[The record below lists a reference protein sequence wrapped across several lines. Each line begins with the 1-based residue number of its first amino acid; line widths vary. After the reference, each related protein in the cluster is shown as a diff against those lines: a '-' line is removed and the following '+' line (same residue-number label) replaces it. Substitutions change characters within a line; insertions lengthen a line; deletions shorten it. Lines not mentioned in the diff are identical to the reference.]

1 MLRGFFGNVIVG
13 AAAPKQA
20 PPSQASGSART
31 LPLLMG
37 ALLSAAAPAACFAD
51 QLQQIVDTYA
61 GSMVQNGSAIGVG
74 VAVVSGNA
82 PPRFFT
88 YGYANSSTR
97 QPFSPITIF
106 QIGSV
111 TKVFTTNLLG
121 QKVASRYLGLQQP
134 LSNFSTQV
142 GALQPLTSQATLEEV
157 GDFTAGF
164 VDTPNICKQGQSPP
178 SCLPNGRPTIAQY
191 TAQDFLAY
199 IQASVPE
206 NYFNYAGAPSNQQP
220 VAVSTLPA
228 PYNYSD
234 FSTGLLGLL
243 LGSLPNLQI
252 DNNAPDRWFKMVAN
266 NIAGPLGMQST
277 YLEVPP
283 SAAGRA
289 SAGYDRALATATVS
303 NGEVSSISVF
313 NPGGPYTTAPNVQIV
328 GGGGSGATATAVLD
342 SSTGTVEAITVS
354 NGGSGYVAPP
364 TVTFSS
370 GTAVAQAVVSAG
382 KIVGISRID
391 GGRGYNGAPTVT
403 ISGGGGSGATAE
415 AHNANGHVEFVSVE
429 SGGSGYAQPIAV
441 LIDPPPSVQ
450 NAIPIWAPAGAI
462 SSTLTDMANFAEAA
476 LGRYNVGAGIVPP
489 LLSAGF
495 KIAQTPHACN
505 EATPA
510 LPCSEGFEGSA
521 LAWAIDPADSA
532 NRTPEVISKNG
543 GIPGF
548 STQINLMQQE
558 NLAVVVFANNYG
570 NPPKDATSAEAEQIQ
585 APAQIIANNI
595 LFALFFGH

>member
-1 MLRGFFGNVIVG
+1 MLGGFFRNLEG
-13 AAAPKQA
+13 AAPKQA
-20 PPSQASGSART
+20 GPSQASGSART
-31 LPLLMG
+31 PPLLLG
-37 ALLSAAAPAACFAD
+37 ALLAAAAPAACFAD
-51 QLQQIVDTYA
+51 QLQQIADTYA

-88 YGYANSSTR
+88 YGYANSTTW
-97 QPFSPITIF
+97 QPFSPDTIF

-121 QKVASRYLGLQQP
+121 QRVASHYLGLQQP
-134 LSNFSTQV
+134 LSNFSMQL
-142 GALQPLTSQATLEEV
+142 GQLQPLTSQATLEEV
-157 GDFTAGF
+157 GDFTAGLI
-164 VDTPNICKQGQSPP
+164 DTPAVCEQGQSPP

-206 NYFNYAGAPSNQQP
+206 NYYGYAGAPNDPP
-220 VAVSTLPA
+220 VPVSTLPA

-234 FSTGLLGLL
+234 FSIGLLGLL

-266 NIAGPLGMQST
+266 NITGPLAMRST
-277 YLEVPP
+277 YLEVPS
-283 SAAGRA
+283 SASGRA

-313 NPGGPYTTAPNVQIV
+313 NHGGPYATAPNVQIV

-342 SSTGTVEAITVS
+342 SSTGTVKAITVS

-370 GTAVAQAVVSAG
+370 GTAVAQAVVSGGRIA
-382 KIVGISRID
+382 GISRSD
-391 GGRGYNGAPTVT
+391 GGAGYNGAPTVT
-403 ISGGGGSGATAE
+403 ISGGGGSGATAT

-429 SGGSGYAQPIAV
+429 SGGSGYVQPIAV
-441 LIDPPPSVQ
+441 LIDPPPPVQ

-476 LGRYNVGAGIVPP
+476 LGRSNVGAGITVPP

-495 KIAQTPHACN
+495 QIAQTPYACN
-505 EATPA
+505 EANPA
-510 LPCSEGFEGSA
+510 LPCSEGYEASA

-532 NRTPEVISKNG
+532 NRVPEVIWKNG
-543 GIPGF
+543 GIGGF
-548 STQINLMQQE
+548 STQINLMPQQ
-558 NLAVVVFANNYG
+558 NLGVVVFANNRG
-570 NPPKDATSAEAEQIQ
+570 NAPNDATSSETSEIQ

-595 LFALFFGH
+595 LFALFYGH